1 MTADTDSADHFAPR
15 PLPGGLY
22 IRRAR
27 VADVAAIRALVAP
40 LVDQRILVEK
50 DHVNYFEALPEFQL
64 VVDLHADGTETLVA
78 CAALHVLWTDLAEV
92 RTVATNPDYR
102 RRGVGRA
109 LITQMLADARAIG
122 VSRVFCLTFETSFFA
137 GLGFD
142 AIEGTPVSPDVYGE
156 LLRSHD
162 EGTAEFLDLARVK
175 PNTLGNTRMIVHLE

>member
-1 MTADTDSADHFAPR
+1 MAADQDSAVHFASR
-15 PLPGGLY
+15 PLDNGLF

-27 VADVAAIRALVAP
+27 VHDVERIRGLVKP
-40 LVDQRILVEK
+40 LVDNQVLVSK
-50 DHVNYFEALPEFQL
+50 DHVNYFESLPEFQL
-64 VVDLHADGTETLVA
+64 VVDHRDDGVESLVA

-109 LITQMLADARAIG
+109 LITQMLEDARAIG
-122 VSRVFCLTFETSFFA
+122 VQRVFCLTFETSFFG
-137 GLGFD
+137 GLGFEP
-142 AIEGTPVSPDVYGE
+142 ISGMPVSPEVYQE

-175 PNTLGNTRMIVHLE
+175 PNTLGNTRMIKYL